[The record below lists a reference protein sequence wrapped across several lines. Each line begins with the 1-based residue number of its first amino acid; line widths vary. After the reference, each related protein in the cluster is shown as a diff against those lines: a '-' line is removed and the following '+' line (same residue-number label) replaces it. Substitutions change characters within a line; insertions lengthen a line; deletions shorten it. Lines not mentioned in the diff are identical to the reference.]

1 MQTLPCDCARSPVA
15 DKDHDHIIIGNLK
28 IKIIKLCKLFLK
40 SRNYRENRIADYQ
53 KAKESIINRNKV
65 KYSVL
70 V

>member
-1 MQTLPCDCARSPVA
+1 MQT
-15 DKDHDHIIIGNLK
+15 
-28 IKIIKLCKLFLK
+28 FLK